1 MILKQRIIIFSHEK
15 VNDLDVTQR
24 TWSRFLGLSYQLG
37 IVCLVTADLKSPSQ
51 HVQHR

>member
-15 VNDLDVTQR
+15 NDLDVTQR